1 MPVLACPGPGLVGE
15 VLGEPDGAGAVA
27 VDRDPDVGE
36 RAAQDVAPVTVAR
49 WLLVEHGLGEAD
61 CHLGDGRGWAGH
73 RAALADVLPG
83 GGPVNPGGGLAVTDR
98 RLGRALVGQPA
109 AARPPQVVCR

>member
-1 MPVLACPGPGLVGE
+1 MDPGPGSVRE

-36 RAAQDVAPVTVAR
+36 RAAQDVEPVTVVRRPLA
-49 WLLVEHGLGEAD
+49 EHGLGEAGR
-61 CHLGDGRGWAGH
+61 HLGDGRSGVGY

-83 GGPVNPGGGLAVTDR
+83 GGPADPGGGLAVTDR
-98 RLGRALVGQPA
+98 RLARALVGEPA
-109 AARPPQVVCR
+109 AAGHPQVVRR